1 MPVKRVSDKV
11 VDKSI
16 EDCEFWQ
23 VHVSLLLIIITFGL
37 HALGNN
43 PYTYSTTQVNFGC
56 EFFFISGQQQQLLFA
71 SELICLQKIVIAELL
86 RLIPHKMVHNYSYA

>member
-1 MPVKRVSDKV
+1 MIKV

-16 EDCEFWQ
+16 EYCEFWR
-23 VHVSLLLIIITFGL
+23 VHVGSLLIIVTFGL

-43 PYTYSTTQVNFGC
+43 PYIYSTTQVNFGS
-56 EFFFISGQQQQLLFA
+56 ELFIVSGQQQQQLLFA

-86 RLIPHKMVHNYSYA
+86 RLIPHKNGP

>member
-1 MPVKRVSDKV
+1 MPVERVSDKV

-23 VHVSLLLIIITFGL
+23 VSVLFIIFTFGL

-43 PYTYSTTQVNFGC
+43 LYTYSTTQVNFGS
-56 EFFFISGQQQQLLFA
+56 EFFIVSGQQQQLLFA

-86 RLIPHKMVHNYSYA
+86 RLIPHKMVHNYYYA